1 MPKLI
6 RTFLNLSKPTRTY
19 LDLLKTIWTYPNLF
33 EPIQTYLNI
42 TKQMQTKP
50 SPSCGQKERNNKLR
64 TQTQLLAICNISTHG
79 LQTPSEEIA
88 FTAQPK
94 IKPQSQVFRYG
105 QSIFCL
111 PHRPKISDFLDS
123 SLHRVSV
130 VRALVHCNSK

>member
-64 TQTQLLAICNISTHG
+64 TQTQLLAICNIPTPNCR
-79 LQTPSEEIA
+79 LQIYQEKRNWRETAGKYA
-88 FTAQPK
+88 FP
-94 IKPQSQVFRYG
+94 
-105 QSIFCL
+105 
-111 PHRPKISDFLDS
+111 
-123 SLHRVSV
+123 
-130 VRALVHCNSK
+130 CNCYQFA